1 MASVSVTQALPVDPQ
16 TAWDNLSNLAGWE
29 NWLSI
34 HQKWSSELPAE
45 IQVGTHVTEVV
56 SVMGMANKIDWT
68 ITELEVPNTV
78 TIEGT
83 GMAGVK
89 IKFILSVAP
98 INDTAEAGSTAT
110 IDADFSG
117 AMIVGPIGAAVAKNA
132 SADLETSLAKL
143 AELVAA

>member
-16 TAWDNLSNLAGWE
+16 TAWDNLSDLAGWE

-34 HQKWSSELPAE
+34 HQSWKSELPSE
-45 IQVGTHVTEVV
+45 IQVGTQVTEVV

-68 ITELEVPNTV
+68 ITELDVPSSV
-78 TIEGT
+78 TIEGL

-89 IKFILSVAP
+89 ITFTLSVAP
-98 INDTAEAGSTAT
+98 ADGGSSAT

-132 SADLETSLAKL
+132 KADLETSLSKL
-143 AELVAA
+143 AELVTA